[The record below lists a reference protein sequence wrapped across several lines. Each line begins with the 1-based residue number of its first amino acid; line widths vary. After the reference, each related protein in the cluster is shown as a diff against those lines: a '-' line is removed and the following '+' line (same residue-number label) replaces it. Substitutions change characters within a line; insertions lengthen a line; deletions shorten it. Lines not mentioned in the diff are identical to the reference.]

1 MNTHSANEATLP
13 LPTGNRAVLTLL
25 KLLAAAGLCT
35 LGYRL
40 RAGLGVTHLGSIVP
54 WGLWVAFYIY
64 FIGLSAGSFLLST
77 LIFVFRLE
85 KLEPVGRLALVQAT
99 VCLFLGM
106 VFIFID
112 LGHWGRAWHVMAYPQ
127 TGSILTWESWLYVI
141 YLGIMLAELWFL
153 MRADFS
159 IWSRQAR
166 GLAAA
171 IYRFLAF
178 GFVDPTDP
186 AGKEAQRIE
195 AVRWLRRLGLVG
207 IPVALGVHGGTG
219 ALFAVVKARPGW
231 NGPLF
236 PLVFIVSALVSGG
249 GLLMFLRSFIH
260 PDAETDHEVL
270 PFLARITMACL
281 IFDLVLMFLEFLVG
295 LYGGMPD
302 HLAVFRLIAAGPF
315 WYIFWVLQLL
325 VGAAIPLWMLA
336 RKAPYNARRLGL
348 AGLLIVAGIL
358 GVRMNIVIPPLAVPV
373 FPGYDHAF
381 HSIRMTARYVPNW
394 IEWLSSLGIIAA
406 AALFVHWA
414 LPRLPMDEHQTYAGR

>member
-1 MNTHSANEATLP
+1 MSTQSANEAALP
-13 LPTGNRAVLTLL
+13 LPAGNGAVVALLKVLTVVG
-25 KLLAAAGLCT
+25 LAT

-40 RAGLGVTHLGSIVP
+40 WAGLGVTHLGSIVP

-77 LIFVFRLE
+77 LIFVFRVE

-112 LGHWGRAWHVMAYPQ
+112 LGHWGRAWHVMVYPQ
-127 TGSILTWESWLYVI
+127 TGSILTWESWLYVL
-141 YLGIMLAELWFL
+141 YLAIMLRELWLL

-159 IWSRQAR
+159 IWSRQATGR
-166 GLAAA
+166 AATFYGL
-171 IYRFLAF
+171 LAC
-178 GFVDPTDP
+178 GFTDPTDP
-186 AGKEAQRIE
+186 AAKET
-195 AVRWLRRLGLVG
+195 LRQHSIRTLRTLGLVG

-260 PDAETDHEVL
+260 PDDETDHEVL
-270 PFLARITMACL
+270 PFLAKLTL
-281 IFDLVLMFLEFLVG
+281 GFLVFDLVLMFLEFLVG

-315 WYIFWVLQLL
+315 WYIFWGLQLT
-325 VGAAIPLWMLA
+325 VGAVIPIWMLT
-336 RKAPYNARRLGL
+336 RKAPFNAKRLGL
-348 AGLLIVAGIL
+348 AGALIVVGIL

-394 IEWLSSLGIIAA
+394 IEWLSSLGIVAA
-406 AALFVHWA
+406 AALFVRWA
-414 LPRLPMDEHQTYAGR
+414 LPRLPMDEHQTYVER

>member
-1 MNTHSANEATLP
+1 MSTQSANEAALP
-13 LPTGNRAVLTLL
+13 LPAGNGAVVALLKVLTVVG
-25 KLLAAAGLCT
+25 LAT

-40 RAGLGVTHLGSIVP
+40 WAGLCVTHLGSIVP

-77 LIFVFRLE
+77 LIFVFRVE

-112 LGHWGRAWHVMAYPQ
+112 LGHWGRAWHVMVYPQ
-127 TGSILTWESWLYVI
+127 TGSILTWESWLYVL
-141 YLGIMLAELWFL
+141 YLAIMLRELWLL

-159 IWSRQAR
+159 IWSRQATGR
-166 GLAAA
+166 AATFYGL
-171 IYRFLAF
+171 LAC
-178 GFVDPTDP
+178 GFTDPTDP
-186 AGKEAQRIE
+186 AAKET
-195 AVRWLRRLGLVG
+195 LRQHSIRTLRTLGLVG

-260 PDAETDHEVL
+260 PDDETDHEVL
-270 PFLARITMACL
+270 PFLAKLTL
-281 IFDLVLMFLEFLVG
+281 GFLVFDLVLMFLEFLVG

-315 WYIFWVLQLL
+315 WYIFWGLQLT
-325 VGAAIPLWMLA
+325 VGAVIPIWMLT
-336 RKAPYNARRLGL
+336 RKAPFNAKRLGL
-348 AGLLIVAGIL
+348 AGALIVVGIL

-394 IEWLSSLGIIAA
+394 IEWLSSLGIVAA
-406 AALFVHWA
+406 AALFVRWA
-414 LPRLPMDEHQTYAGR
+414 LPRLPMDEHQTYVER

>member
-1 MNTHSANEATLP
+1 MSTQSANEAALP
-13 LPTGNRAVLTLL
+13 LPAGNGAVVALLKVLTVVG
-25 KLLAAAGLCT
+25 LAT

-40 RAGLGVTHLGSIVP
+40 WAGLGVTHLGSIVP

-77 LIFVFRLE
+77 LIFVFRVE

-112 LGHWGRAWHVMAYPQ
+112 LGHWGRAWHVMVYPQ
-127 TGSILTWESWLYVI
+127 TGSILTWESWLYVL
-141 YLGIMLAELWFL
+141 YLAIMLRELWLL

-159 IWSRQAR
+159 IWSRQATGR
-166 GLAAA
+166 AATFYGL
-171 IYRFLAF
+171 LAC
-178 GFVDPTDP
+178 GFTDPTDP
-186 AGKEAQRIE
+186 AAKET
-195 AVRWLRRLGLVG
+195 LRQHSIRTLRTLGLVG

-260 PDAETDHEVL
+260 PDDETDHEVL
-270 PFLARITMACL
+270 PFLAKLTL
-281 IFDLVLMFLEFLVG
+281 GFLVFDLVLMFLEFL
-295 LYGGMPD
+295 
-302 HLAVFRLIAAGPF
+302 AGPF
-315 WYIFWVLQLL
+315 WYIFWGLQLT
-325 VGAAIPLWMLA
+325 VGAVIPIWMLT
-336 RKAPYNARRLGL
+336 RKAPFNAKRLGL
-348 AGLLIVAGIL
+348 AGALIVVGIL

-394 IEWLSSLGIIAA
+394 IEWLSSLGIVAA
-406 AALFVHWA
+406 AALFVRWA
-414 LPRLPMDEHQTYAGR
+414 LPRLPMDDHQTYVER

>member
-13 LPTGNRAVLTLL
+13 LAAGNGAVLALL

-40 RAGLGVTHLGSIVP
+40 WAGLGVTHLGSIVP

-77 LIFVFRLE
+77 LIFVFRIE
-85 KLEPVGRLALVQAT
+85 KLEPAGRLALVQAT
-99 VCLFLGM
+99 ACLFLGM

-112 LGHWGRAWHVMAYPQ
+112 LGHWGRAWHVMVYPQ
-127 TGSILTWESWLYVI
+127 TGSILTWESWLYVL
-141 YLGIMLAELWFL
+141 YLGIMLTELWFL

-159 IWSRQAR
+159 LWSRRAK
-166 GLAAA
+166 GPAAA

-186 AGKEAQRIE
+186 ALKEAKRIE
-195 AVRWLRRLGLVG
+195 AVRWLRKLGLVG

-236 PLVFIVSALVSGG
+236 PLVFIVSAMVSGG
-249 GLLMFLRSFIH
+249 GLLMFLRAYIL
-260 PDAETDHEVL
+260 PDRDTDPEVL
-270 PFLARITMACL
+270 PFLARITMAFL
-281 IFDLVLMFLEFLVG
+281 IFDLGLMFLEFLVG

-315 WYIFWVLQLL
+315 WYIFWGLQLL
-325 VGAAIPLWMLA
+325 VGAVIPLWMLA
-336 RKAPYNARRLGL
+336 RKAPYDARRLGL

-358 GVRMNIVIPPLAVPV
+358 GVRMNIVIPALAVPV

-414 LPRLPMDEHQTYAGR
+414 LARLPMDEHQTYPGR